1 MKAGFFLHLELKN
14 IRTGVVGTTD
24 VFLPVQKILDH
35 LKAVGMDNDLE
46 IVSVA
51 LSTKENILVGSGLS
65 NVLNV
70 LSGMYVNLQ
79 VFNIA
84 EQSTVN
90 DRTIRIEDVIEL
102 FSMYAAR
109 GCTDKTHTFTL
120 RDLSTSE
127 VIAGGFHDCL
137 VWCHKVTKLPEQTD
151 EDLTEPVLDCKIQV
165 DIVAEIAKIHELA
178 KKSDIDGILEITNA
192 LSYILRK

>member
-1 MKAGFFLHLELKN
+1 MKGGFNLHLELKN
-14 IRTGVVGTTD
+14 ISTGVVGTTD
-24 VFLPVQKILDH
+24 VFLPVNEILDR
-35 LKAVGMDNDLE
+35 LRAVKVDGDLE
-46 IVSVA
+46 VVSVA
-51 LSTKENILVGSGLS
+51 LSTKDNILVGSGLS

-84 EQSTVN
+84 AQCTVN
-90 DRTIRIEDVIEL
+90 DRTIRLEDVIEL

-120 RDLSTSE
+120 RDLNTCE
-127 VIAGGFHDCL
+127 VIVQGFHDCL
-137 VWCHKVTKLPEQTD
+137 VWCHKVTKLPAHTEELQ
-151 EDLTEPVLDCKIQV
+151 EPVLDCKIQV
-165 DIVAEIAKIHELA
+165 DILAEIAKIHELA

-192 LSYILRK
+192 LTYILRK